1 LTRSTSSNQTLINIV
16 FLSII
21 LSQFVNG
28 WHYYK
33 DYLDATI
40 GQRTPSLLNMENH

>member
-1 LTRSTSSNQTLINIV
+1 V
-16 FLSII
+16 FISII

-33 DYLDATI
+33 DYLEATF
-40 GQRTPSLLNMENH
+40 GQHTQKSFKHRKSLDKYMFLTS